1 MEYVKN
7 IKEKIPLIHFITNYV
22 TVNDVANAALAI
34 GASPIMTDEVQ
45 DAPDMQNICNALV
58 INPGT
63 LNENTVKAMLES
75 GKRANELN
83 HVVVLD
89 PCGAGATAYR
99 NKVIKD
105 LIDNVKFD
113 CIKGNIS
120 EIKAICNVSNK
131 TKGVDA
137 DINDSVTRDNLLDVI
152 HMARKLSISTGAVIA
167 ITGPID
173 VIVDDKAAYIT
184 DNGCKEMRY
193 ITGTGCMTAGVIAAN
208 LVASPNDK
216 LKAVTAGVVMVG
228 LAGELAK
235 TYAKGT
241 GSLHIGLIDELS
253 NLNDLKLE
261 AGAKIERIE
270 G

>member
-7 IKEKIPLIHFITNYV
+7 IREKSPLIHFITNYV

-34 GASPIMTDEVQ
+34 GASPIMTDEVL

-63 LNENTVKAMLES
+63 LNQNTVNAMIES

-83 HVVVLD
+83 HIVVLD
-89 PCGAGATAYR
+89 PCGAGATPYR
-99 NKVIKD
+99 NQVIKE
-105 LIDNVKFD
+105 LIENVKFD

-120 EIKAICNVSNK
+120 EIKALCNVSST

-137 DINDSVTRDNLLDVI
+137 SDLDKVTKDNLMDVI
-152 HMARKLSISTGAVIA
+152 KMARQLSIKTGAVIA
-167 ITGPID
+167 ITGVID
-173 VIVDDKAAYIT
+173 VIVDKDRAYTT
-184 DNGCKEMRY
+184 DNGCREMRA

-208 LVASPNDK
+208 LVASPKDK
-216 LKAVTAGVVMVG
+216 LKAVTAGIVMVG
-228 LAGELAK
+228 LSGELALG
-235 TYAKGT
+235 YAKGT

-253 NLNDLKLE
+253 NMNDSKLE
-261 AGAKIERIE
+261 KGAKVERIE